1 MVFNLVN
8 RYKIIIVIIIFITLI
23 IEFIIASCKKTYLAV
38 DNNKMRIQ
46 VIDSA
51 KNPLPNVDIVIYEIE
66 KSIFGKLWWKLHKI
80 QELRTNEKGMMEFL
94 INKEKRYSIELYYK
108 DKKLIEFGEF
118 EAKKINFNKVY
129 EIRYGKDS
137 TVIKNINSWLKH

>member
-23 IEFIIASCKKTYLAV
+23 VGFIIVSCKKTYLAV
-38 DNNKMRIQ
+38 DNNKMHIQ

-80 QELRTNEKGMMEFL
+80 QELRTNEKGMIEFL
-94 INKEKRYSIELYYK
+94 INKEKRYSIEVYYK
-108 DKKLIEFGEF
+108 DRKLIEFGEF

>member
-1 MVFNLVN
+1 MH
-8 RYKIIIVIIIFITLI
+8 
-23 IEFIIASCKKTYLAV
+23 
-38 DNNKMRIQ
+38 IQ

-80 QELRTNEKGMMEFL
+80 QELRTNEKGMIEFL
-94 INKEKRYSIELYYK
+94 INKEKRYSIEVYYK
-108 DKKLIEFGEF
+108 DRKLIEFGEF